1 VFACEAFE
9 ETSMEMVIVAA
20 VIVVALGAYATFT
33 LADLLPQDVLAKNE
47 THGRFAH
54 LGEETEPAPE
64 PAPLHGRGRGR
75 TPARAGALYR
85 RRGRGASYSRNGA
98 GGRRLLRNPAE

>member
-1 VFACEAFE
+1 
-9 ETSMEMVIVAA
+9 MEMVIVAA

-33 LADLLPQDVLAKNE
+33 LADLLPQEVLAKNE

-64 PAPLHGRGRGR
+64 PAPLHGRGRER
-75 TPARAGALYR
+75 TSVRGGALYR
-85 RRGRGASYSRNGA
+85 RRGRGLPIQERSRRTASAAQS
-98 GGRRLLRNPAE
+98 GGVT

>member
-1 VFACEAFE
+1 
-9 ETSMEMVIVAA
+9 MEMVIVAA

-33 LADLLPQDVLAKNE
+33 LADLLPQEVLAKNE

-64 PAPLHGRGRGR
+64 PAPLHGRGRER
-75 TPARAGALYR
+75 TAVRGGASYR
-85 RRGRGASYSRNGA
+85 RRGRVCFLFEERSRRTASAAQS
-98 GGRRLLRNPAE
+98 GGVT